1 MKTFSPTPLRRF
13 QSTIKAGFSLIEVL
27 VSVTIL
33 VVVVLI
39 VGMIFQQTSSAWNT
53 GVSKSNAQASIRA
66 IVSAI
71 SNDLA
76 KSYDPLWSQQ
86 VSVNN
91 EEASGSD
98 IDLDEEAIEI
108 STHTLS
114 FYIVKDNA
122 DILQTQS
129 GSNVLRG
136 ISRVEYNISGQWITR
151 KETPLTFDGRE
162 INLPEAKFEIE
173 SGVDLKFD
181 PVEDENSQIPLGV
194 RITIDSSARKTIENF
209 EIAVGSSGP
218 DGIWDTDDDIKP
230 WVD

>member
-1 MKTFSPTPLRRF
+1 MKTSSPTPLRRC
-13 QSTIKAGFSLIEVL
+13 QAAMKAGFSLIEVL

-53 GVSKSNAQASIRA
+53 GVSKSTAQASIRA
-66 IVSAI
+66 IVGAI

-86 VSVNN
+86 VSVG
-91 EEASGSD
+91 EEDSSGSNL
-98 IDLDEEAIEI
+98 DLDEDAIEI
-108 STHTLS
+108 SNHSLS

-129 GSNVLRG
+129 NSTVLRG
-136 ISRVEYNISGQWITR
+136 ISRIEYSVSGRYITR
-151 KETPLTFDGRE
+151 KETALTFDGSE
-162 INLPEAKFEIE
+162 ISSTEAKFEIE
-173 SGVDLKFD
+173 NGVDLKFD
-181 PVEDENSQIPLGV
+181 AVEDENSEIPLGL
-194 RITIDSSARKTIENF
+194 RITIDSGAKRTIENF
-209 EIAVGSSGP
+209 EIAVGSCGP
-218 DGIWDTDDDIKP
+218 DGLWNTDDDIKP